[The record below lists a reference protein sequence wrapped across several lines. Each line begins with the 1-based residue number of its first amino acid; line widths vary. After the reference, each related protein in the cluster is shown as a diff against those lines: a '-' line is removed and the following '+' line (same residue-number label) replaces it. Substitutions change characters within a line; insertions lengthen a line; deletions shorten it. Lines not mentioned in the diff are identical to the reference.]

1 MGSVAMRR
9 SDPVTPIS
17 LARALIAD
25 LATAVADACAWVD
38 TRLAD
43 AINDGEDE

>member
-1 MGSVAMRR
+1 M
-9 SDPVTPIS
+9 TPAR
-17 LARALIAD
+17 LLRALLAD

-43 AINDGEDE
+43 AINEGEDE